1 MVNLLLCRC
10 CWRAE
15 RADTPPSSEN
25 ALSQAGLVSLL
36 LRAKIQEI
44 RIEVEELTKLLEEDQ
59 DPEKMSTIQELIGVR
74 CSLPLSARLL
84 ADELRAIHRTYS
96 RKLLVSEMLL
106 PRARWSSGTLRAT
119 FSRSTW
125 PRSTS

>member
-1 MVNLLLCRC
+1 MVSFLLCRC
-10 CWRAE
+10 WLTE

-25 ALSQAGLVSLL
+25 ALSQASLVSLL

-44 RIEVEELTKLLEEDQ
+44 RIEAEELTKLLEEDQ

-84 ADELRAIHRTYS
+84 ADAACDT
-96 RKLLVSEMLL
+96 
-106 PRARWSSGTLRAT
+106 
-119 FSRSTW
+119 
-125 PRSTS
+125 